1 LSQGGLEEAVG
12 HLNRALTLD
21 AGNAGALNGLGFAHA
36 RLGDMPKA
44 IEFWRRAVES
54 DPGQFDALF
63 NLALALADASPREAV
78 PYLDRFV
85 REAPPQRYRPDIEK
99 ARAMLR
105 RLRTFGE

>member
-1 LSQGGLEEAVG
+1 
-12 HLNRALTLD
+12 
-21 AGNAGALNGLGFAHA
+21 
-36 RLGDMPKA
+36 MPKA

-85 REAPPQRYRPDIEK
+85 REAPPQRYRADIEQ
-99 ARAMLR
+99 ARALLR
-105 RLRTFGE
+105 AFGE